1 MAAPARPLD
10 THFQLRLPEAAP
22 RPILVPDP
30 PPLKPGQRDDVARLR
45 ASLEGR
51 IAAKV
56 MNATELIRAVENRSR
71 DEFLPTTLRPLDT
84 LLGGGLPRGKA
95 IEIAGRRSAGRFS
108 IVLSALAAAT
118 SIGEAAALIDLADNF
133 DPQIG
138 LANGIDLARVLWI
151 RPRTLKQA
159 VMAAEMIAATGFQLV
174 VVDAGSHPIR
184 GRRVPDASWVR
195 LARTAEANGTAM
207 MISTPYPLTGT
218 ATEAV
223 VSAHTAHAKWLGRG
237 KSPRILAGTTVA
249 ITLEKHRHL
258 RPGRSETLAFRTEDA
273 VLVEQCAVGSGQCA
287 AEPVAQ
293 TLLSVPAQ
301 ARVPVPQPRNGSRS
315 SEPGEGRASRAYPL
329 RTQDSGLRT
338 STGLSTA
345 SDARTSAVRGLRS
358 AVPS

>member
-1 MAAPARPLD
+1 MAAPARRLD
-10 THFQLRLPEAAP
+10 TQFKLWLSEAAL

-30 PPLKPGQRDDVARLR
+30 PPLQPGQRDDVARLR
-45 ASLEGR
+45 ASLDAR
-51 IAAKV
+51 IAARLT
-56 MNATELIRAVENRSR
+56 NATELIRAVANRSR
-71 DEFLPTTLRPLDT
+71 DEFLATTLAPLDS
-84 LLGGGLPRGKA
+84 LLGGGVPRGKA

-118 SIGEAAALIDLADNF
+118 SAGEAAALIDLGDNF

-138 LANGIDLARVLWI
+138 AANGIHLLRVLWI

-184 GRRVPDASWVR
+184 GRRVPDASWIR

-223 VSAHTAHAKWLGRG
+223 VSAHTARAKWLGRG

-249 ITLEKHRHL
+249 ITLEKHRHI

-273 VLVEQCAVGSGQCA
+273 ALVEECAVKCAVGS
-287 AEPVAQ
+287 
-293 TLLSVPAQ
+293 
-301 ARVPVPQPRNGSRS
+301 
-315 SEPGEGRASRAYPL
+315 
-329 RTQDSGLRT
+329 
-338 STGLSTA
+338 
-345 SDARTSAVRGLRS
+345 AVRS
-358 AVPS
+358 AQ

>member
-51 IAAKV
+51 LAAKV

-273 VLVEQCAVGSGQCA
+273 VLVEQTADCG
-287 AEPVAQ
+287 PQ
-293 TLLSVPAQ
+293 TADRGPRMADE
-301 ARVPVPQPRNGSRS
+301 RVQSRGVTP
-315 SEPGEGRASRAYPL
+315 PGEGRASRADPL
-329 RTQDSGLRT
+329 RTQDSGLST